1 MDIVEEIRNDREAG
15 ARRLE
20 TEYKAGLMTLAVRLC
35 RDPADAEELVNHTFA
50 EVIAGIDGFLEQSAF
65 FTWMC
70 RILVRCHA
78 KEERR
83 KSREREVCDSDAVES
98 AADDDSCGRL
108 LREVDAGLLRD
119 AVEELPEEIRNAVVL
134 HYFMGV
140 SAREAARILSIP
152 SGTML
157 WRLHYARMLLAA
169 KLGAAAKKPGG
180 KALLV
185 ALSLAAITAAGAAT
199 SLAVARLLSP
209 APAAQ
214 EQQAY
219 DSKNAAAPSLAT
231 VPLREGGC
239 REAASSR
246 TAPLQEGGCR
256 GATGGSTPT
265 AAEGTGETSASDA
278 ASVPPVRSS
287 FETDSSTPQTP
298 PQEQTMNATTLRTL
312 AASAALAVST
322 GTADTLTWIGGSS
335 GLLSASSN
343 WTSSGNHSSPQP
355 GDTCVFPSSAVTLEE
370 ETFDFGS
377 GGLTFENNATL
388 TVLTHF
394 AGSGGITKRGG
405 GDLAVKN
412 TTAGTFTGDVTIEAG
427 RLLANSGGGVQFGL
441 GTIVFTESSTSH
453 AFMRGDGWGL
463 TVKNDL
469 EFQGES
475 SGYAIHSSQNATYSG
490 TITSLHDFTINNAYA
505 TLNVTGNISAPGRK
519 MTVTCSDTWNS
530 VNSTFSGTINASLVK
545 KSPKDVTLS
554 GRSDYADNTL
564 HVEGGTAI
572 LSSSGYWGG
581 TNVQVVGSTA
591 VLRLQGSQNLSM
603 LASVQLSGGGKL
615 NLDSACAAT
624 VAKLIVDGVEK
635 DSGTYSAANL
645 PDSITGS
652 GTISVSPKTWI
663 GGAVGY
669 LSAPGNWSD
678 GTAPRSGDVLLFT
691 NAVELLHQTVDVG
704 ADGLTLS
711 SSHEIQNHVW
721 FTGSGGIVKR
731 GPRGFYLH
739 GDAGGD
745 FAGGAR
751 FEAGSSLHLVNNQSP
766 AHKFFGT
773 GPVALDGN
781 RTRIYFD
788 KWACGLTN
796 TVVISNAVSN
806 DNSGFGSLTVTQG
819 ATTMGPIVASS
830 NFEIHGRDHEM
841 HFPSIEAPGHTVRFD
856 TYWGSSAATFIDGIN
871 LDGPVNASVTREGN
885 RPIYFNGSSPNPDN
899 SLTLDSGTNTLSAAA
914 YWGGTNIV
922 VSGATTCLAL
932 KGSGNLSETAAI
944 AVSSGGKIDIASGVK
959 VKVGALTVDGVAM
972 ADGIYDAANLP
983 SAITGGGKLRIG
995 EGATVLYI
1003 R

>member
-1 MDIVEEIRNDREAG
+1 
-15 ARRLE
+15 
-20 TEYKAGLMTLAVRLC
+20 
-35 RDPADAEELVNHTFA
+35 
-50 EVIAGIDGFLEQSAF
+50 
-65 FTWMC
+65 
-70 RILVRCHA
+70 
-78 KEERR
+78 
-83 KSREREVCDSDAVES
+83 
-98 AADDDSCGRL
+98 
-108 LREVDAGLLRD
+108 
-119 AVEELPEEIRNAVVL
+119 
-134 HYFMGV
+134 
-140 SAREAARILSIP
+140 
-152 SGTML
+152 
-157 WRLHYARMLLAA
+157 
-169 KLGAAAKKPGG
+169 
-180 KALLV
+180 
-185 ALSLAAITAAGAAT
+185 
-199 SLAVARLLSP
+199 
-209 APAAQ
+209 
-214 EQQAY
+214 
-219 DSKNAAAPSLAT
+219 
-231 VPLREGGC
+231 
-239 REAASSR
+239 
-246 TAPLQEGGCR
+246 
-256 GATGGSTPT
+256 
-265 AAEGTGETSASDA
+265 
-278 ASVPPVRSS
+278 
-287 FETDSSTPQTP
+287 
-298 PQEQTMNATTLRTL
+298 MNATTLRTL

-463 TVKNDL
+463 TFKNDL

-572 LSSSGYWGG
+572 LSNSGYWGG

-830 NFEIHGRDHEM
+830 DFEIHGRDHEM